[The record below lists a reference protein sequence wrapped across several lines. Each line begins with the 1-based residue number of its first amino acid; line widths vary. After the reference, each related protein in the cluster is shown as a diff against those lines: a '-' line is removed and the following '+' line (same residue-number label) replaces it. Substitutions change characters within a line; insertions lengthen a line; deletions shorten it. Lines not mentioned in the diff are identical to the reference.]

1 MVSTYYLVKLFQKAT
16 YERIKRNL
24 DGLGEGSSSSAPNTA
39 NVTPQPKSI
48 TINIKSCRVCLKED
62 GTKPIFGDESHSDM
76 SVAIR
81 VFGDIDVKEEDDY
94 PKYLCDACHT
104 LLDAAILFR
113 KTAKQSHLVLR
124 KRHVKQ
130 EIQSDPQDWDYHQ
143 EAKEEKPKRSHSSI
157 LQNFF
162 STVDNPEEV
171 KGLRNRKKTRVQ
183 CRICCKIIT
192 KAYYKEHFA
201 LHDATIVKYMC
212 DVCGKSF
219 RQRCAYRNHYFT
231 HSSEFPYKCTMC
243 PYRGRNSGLLN
254 THMCTHTGDYR
265 YMCSECPARF
275 LTKSNLNKH
284 TFRHK
289 EPMFKC
295 DTCKRAFHSK
305 LILERHFEAEHLG
318 IKNHVCNQ
326 CGKAFGY
333 RKAMMRH
340 QLDVHKREKKVN
352 GRTPS
357 YLEAEFK
364 KQQELMQM

>member
-16 YERIKRNL
+16 YERLKRNL
-24 DGLGEGSSSSAPNTA
+24 DGVGESSTSGTSTTNNSAGH
-39 NVTPQPKSI
+39 SR
-48 TINIKSCRVCLKED
+48 NILATKTCRVCLKEV
-62 GTKPIFGDESHSDM
+62 GTRPIFGDESHSDI

-104 LLDAAILFR
+104 LLEAAILFR
-113 KTAKQSHLVLR
+113 KSAKQSHQLLR

-130 EIQSDPQDWDYHQ
+130 EFHHDTQDGDPQ
-143 EAKEEKPKRSHSSI
+143 ETKEEKPRHIRPSI
-157 LQNFF
+157 LTNFF
-162 STVDNPEEV
+162 SLIDSPDNSNDPS
-171 KGLRNRKKTRVQ
+171 KRKKTKVQ
-183 CRICCKIIT
+183 CRICSKIIT

-219 RQRCAYRNHYFT
+219 RQRCAYKNHYFT
-231 HSSEFPYKCTMC
+231 HSTDFPYKCTMC

-254 THMCTHTGDYR
+254 THMRTHTGDYR

-284 TFRHK
+284 MFKHK

-295 DTCKRAFHSK
+295 DTCHRAFHSK
-305 LILERHFEAEHLG
+305 LILERHYEAEHLG
-318 IKNHVCNQ
+318 IKNHICNL

-364 KQQELMQM
+364 KQQDEIM